1 MIRFTRMDLTQ
12 LTRMSVPDFD
22 SLHESCERIKAQE
35 RVERAWTAMIAAQA
49 AGKDMEKWLKQWE
62 PLLEADKKHT
72 GGMEEFRR
80 KFGTD
85 F

>member
-1 MIRFTRMDLTQ
+1 
-12 LTRMSVPDFD
+12 
-22 SLHESCERIKAQE
+22 
-35 RVERAWTAMIAAQA
+35 MIAAQA